1 MLNSLEVSRYCSKLC
16 VIKDDVPLTNAM
28 DLKIS
33 VAKWILKF
41 KEKHKIPNVG
51 VESIVQDL
59 SELFK
64 VIIQD

>member
-1 MLNSLEVSRYCSKLC
+1 
-16 VIKDDVPLTNAM
+16 M

-41 KEKHKIPNVG
+41 KGKHKIPNVA